1 MAYKLQLKRGL
12 LSALPIGISGEPLFT
27 TDTNDLYIS
36 NGTTN
41 QKFQKFIASG
51 TSSQF
56 LKGDG
61 SLDSITYQPLL
72 TNPVTGTGTTN
83 YLPKWTSG
91 SVIGNSIIT
100 DSGSIVTVGGVL
112 TVTAANINLSNN
124 YNLTGRNAANTLNL
138 PLIGRNGS
146 DRIDIDVDGYG
157 TTIGGSGT
165 IVLNPTGGNVGIGT
179 ASPAYRL
186 DVNRSSLGAI
196 AQFITTDGTYN
207 PRLLIN
213 GTAEGIQLFA
223 TYSSGAEALMF
234 GTANT
239 ERMRLTSN
247 LIIGSNSDNGNRLQV
262 NGVADALSFLVPNG
276 GYYKAIRSSGSLVID
291 LLGIESGTDN
301 TRLLITGDF
310 NIKNGSATTLM
321 NMTALGVTTFLSSVT
336 ASSFIKSGGTSAQI
350 LAADGSVITAGTNI
364 TISGG
369 TISSSGGGGGSVD
382 ELQVALLSQVY
393 G

>member
-1 MAYKLQLKRGL
+1 MAYKLQIRRGL
-12 LSALPIGISGEPLFT
+12 LSALPIGISGEPLFA

-36 NGTTN
+36 NGTNN

-61 SLDSITYQPLL
+61 SLDSTTYQPLL

-83 YLPKWTSG
+83 YIPKWTSG
-91 SVIGNSIIT
+91 TALGNSIIT

-112 TVTAANINLSNN
+112 SVSAANINLSNT
-124 YNLTGRNAANTLNL
+124 YSLTGRNAANTLNL

-179 ASPAYRL
+179 ASPAYKL

-196 AQFITTDGTYN
+196 AQFITVDGTYN

-234 GTANT
+234 GTANS
-239 ERMRLTSN
+239 EKMRLTSN
-247 LIIGSNSDNGNRLQV
+247 LIIGSTVDSGEKLQV
-262 NGVADALSFLVPNG
+262 
-276 GYYKAIRSSGSLVID
+276 Y
-291 LLGIESGTDN
+291 GTMKV
-301 TRLLITGDF
+301 TG
-310 NIKNGSATTLM
+310 A
-321 NMTALGVTTFLSSVT
+321 ATFLSSVT
-336 ASSFIKSGGTSAQI
+336 ASSFIKSGGTSSQY
-350 LAADGSVITAGTNI
+350 LMADGSVTT
-364 TISGG
+364 
-369 TISSSGGGGGSVD
+369 GGGGGSVD
-382 ELQVALLSQVY
+382 ELQVALISQVY

>member
-1 MAYKLQLKRGL
+1 MAYKLQIRRGL
-12 LSALPIGISGEPLFT
+12 LSALPIGISGEPLFA

-56 LKGDG
+56 LKADG
-61 SLDSITYQPLL
+61 SVDSTTYQPLL

-91 SVIGNSIIT
+91 SALGNSIIT

-112 TVTAANINLSNN
+112 TVSTANINLSNN
-124 YNLTGRNAANTLNL
+124 YKLTGRNAANTLSL

-157 TTIGGSGT
+157 TTIGGGGT

-179 ASPAYRL
+179 SSPAYKL
-186 DVNRSSLGAI
+186 DINRSSLGAI
-196 AQFITTDGTYN
+196 AQFITLDGTYN

-223 TYSSGAEALMF
+223 TYSSGGAEALMF
-234 GTANT
+234 GTANS
-239 ERMRLTSN
+239 EKMRLTSN
-247 LIIGSNSDNGNRLQV
+247 LIIGSTVDSGERLQV
-262 NGVADALSFLVPNG
+262 
-276 GYYKAIRSSGSLVID
+276 
-291 LLGIESGTDN
+291 SGTMKV
-301 TRLLITGDF
+301 TGA
-310 NIKNGSATTLM
+310 S
-321 NMTALGVTTFLSSVT
+321 TFSSSVT
-336 ASSFIKSGGTSAQI
+336 ASSFIKSGGTSSQY
-350 LAADGSVITAGTNI
+350 LMADGSVST
-364 TISGG
+364 
-369 TISSSGGGGGSVD
+369 GGGGGSVD
-382 ELQVALLSQVY
+382 ELQVALISQVY

>member
-1 MAYKLQLKRGL
+1 MAYKLQIRRGL
-12 LSALPIGISGEPLFT
+12 LSALPIGISGEPLFA

-61 SLDSITYQPLL
+61 SLDSTTYQPLL

-91 SVIGNSIIT
+91 SALGNSIIT

-112 TVTAANINLSNN
+112 TVSTANINLSNN
-124 YNLTGRNAANTLNL
+124 YNLTGRNAANTLSL

-157 TTIGGSGT
+157 TTIGGGGT

-179 ASPAYRL
+179 SSPAYKL
-186 DVNRSSLGAI
+186 DINRSSLGAI
-196 AQFITTDGTYN
+196 AQFITLDGTYN

-223 TYSSGAEALMF
+223 TYSSGGAEALMF
-234 GTANT
+234 GTANS
-239 ERMRLTSN
+239 EKMRLTSN
-247 LIIGSNSDNGNRLQV
+247 LIIGSTVDSGERLQV
-262 NGVADALSFLVPNG
+262 
-276 GYYKAIRSSGSLVID
+276 
-291 LLGIESGTDN
+291 SGTMKV
-301 TRLLITGDF
+301 TGA
-310 NIKNGSATTLM
+310 S
-321 NMTALGVTTFLSSVT
+321 TFSSSVT
-336 ASSFIKSGGTSAQI
+336 ASSFIKSGGTSSQY
-350 LAADGSVITAGTNI
+350 LMADGSVST
-364 TISGG
+364 
-369 TISSSGGGGGSVD
+369 GGGGGSVD
-382 ELQVALLSQVY
+382 ELQVALISQVY